1 MTVFL
6 VCIILLV
13 THFYNFDVVVVAVAV
28 CYPNK
33 FKTNI
38 CHLMENLFLLTITVR
53 VYPLLSRTSHLMILH
68 YVHGMQ
74 WCMHYVHGMHALLYV
89 HGMHYAGNLAQWGN
103 VPESARNRLR
113 TTITENNWDVNI
125 ISWAD
130 DVRTLLA
137 ELMTCEHYQLSWWC
151 VNIISWAD
159 DVWTLSAE
167 PMTCKHQ

>member
-68 YVHGMQ
+68 YVHGM
-74 WCMHYVHGMHALLYV
+74 HALLYV

-125 ISWAD
+125 IS
-130 DVRTLLA
+130 
-137 ELMTCEHYQLSWWC
+137 
-151 VNIISWAD
+151 
-159 DVWTLSAE
+159 
-167 PMTCKHQ
+167 